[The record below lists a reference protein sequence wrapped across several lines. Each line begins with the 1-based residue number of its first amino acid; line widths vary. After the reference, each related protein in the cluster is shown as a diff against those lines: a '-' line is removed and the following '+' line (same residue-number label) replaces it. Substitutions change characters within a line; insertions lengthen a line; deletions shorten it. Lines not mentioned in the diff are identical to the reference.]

1 MPASVLPRGGEGV
14 MLEHVK
20 TGLALVGL
28 WAIALLGMVGIFK
41 LPAEREDEQ

>member
-1 MPASVLPRGGEGV
+1 MPAPLLPRGGEGV

-41 LPAEREDEQ
+41 LPAERKDEQ